1 VLAALGA
8 FALVGAMAT
17 FIWLERRKKKAEIEV
32 SFKGLC
38 ISLIYANQ
46 WAHHLIPPA
55 LQNILYRPS
64 PSPVYLPKNELP
76 SSLHKTMPMPIRGTS
91 FQPR

>member
-32 SFKGLC
+32 SLEGLC
-38 ISLIYANQ
+38 ITLVCGNQ
-46 WAHHLIPPA
+46 
-55 LQNILYRPS
+55 
-64 PSPVYLPKNELP
+64 
-76 SSLHKTMPMPIRGTS
+76 
-91 FQPR
+91 